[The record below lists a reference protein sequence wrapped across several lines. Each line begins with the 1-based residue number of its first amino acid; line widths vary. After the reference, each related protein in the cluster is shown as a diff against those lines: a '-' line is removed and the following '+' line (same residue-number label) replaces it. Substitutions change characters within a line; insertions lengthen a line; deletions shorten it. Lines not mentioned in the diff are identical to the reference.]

1 MAKAD
6 FYLYIKAKPAANTE
20 LLCFFLTLK
29 LYGWKSNLLLGRV
42 EKNTIVLKQNSN
54 VKIDNIKY
62 IDCGGYGTLAAF
74 SIGKLLY
81 CKFNGNNKVSEVTQQ
96 DIAQLPSEYTLNSS
110 IGVYRS
116 VLVNARN
123 TGSLQIDTYGKITLY
138 CPYSYL
144 YGYVIIPIK

>member
-54 VKIDNIKY
+54 SSIRLCRVVFGENTFSSELKGKTYKAIIGFFHKPSDNPFSF
-62 IDCGGYGTLAAF
+62 DNGYFIAF
-74 SIGKLLY
+74 QSTYLQEENMFVIIGFG
-81 CKFNGNNKVSEVTQQ
+81 FNGTIENKFL
-96 DIAQLPSEYTLNSS
+96 AL
-110 IGVYRS
+110 
-116 VLVNARN
+116 
-123 TGSLQIDTYGKITLY
+123 K
-138 CPYSYL
+138 
-144 YGYVIIPIK
+144 